1 MWIFYKKICKL
12 NFTKMNKLLLING
25 IAIIFLLFACTNN
38 QTKKELPMPP
48 KAEKIKH
55 ELTAHGHRRIDNYYW
70 LNERENPKVIDYLN
84 AENAYTKAVMEH
96 TESFQ
101 KELFDEIVARIKKDD
116 SSVPYKKN
124 GYFYYTRYEK
134 EGEYP
139 IYCRKKDNMQ
149 AVEEILLNVNEMA
162 KEYKYYQV
170 GDLSVSEDNKILAFS
185 VDTVSRRIYTI
196 YFKNLETGELLK
208 DKISVTAGNS
218 TWANDNK
225 TVYYSTKDSETL
237 RVDKIFRHTI
247 GSEQTQDKLI
257 FEEKDETFGTYVYKT
272 KSKKYLV
279 IGSYSTLSTEYQ
291 IADANDNNP
300 EFKVFQKRERDLEY
314 DIYHF
319 ENKFYVKTNL
329 DAKNFRL
336 METSENKTTKEN
348 WKEIIPNRNDVLLEG
363 VDIFKNYLV
372 LSERK
377 NGLTELRI
385 INQSDKSEY
394 YLNFGEETYTAWTS
408 TNIDFDTE
416 ILRYGYTSMTTPNS
430 TFDFNMK
437 SQEKTLLKMQEVLGD
452 FNHENY
458 EAKRLYATATD
469 GTKVPISL
477 VYKKGLKLNGK
488 NPLLLYAYGSYGYSM
503 DPYFSSVRL
512 SLLDRGFVFAI
523 AHIRGGQEMGR
534 YWYEDGKLLKKKN
547 TFTDFIDCSEFLI
560 SEKYT
565 NKDNLF
571 AMGGSAGGLLMGAIA
586 NMRPDLYKGIV
597 AQVPF
602 VDVMTTMLDESIPLT
617 TGEYDE
623 WGNPNEKEYYD
634 YMLSYSPYDQ
644 VKAQNYTNMLVTTG
658 LHDSQVQYFEPAKW
672 VAKLRDM
679 KTDNNLLLLS
689 INMET
694 GHGGASGRFDQY
706 KETALEYAFIFDL
719 LGITK

>member
-1 MWIFYKKICKL
+1 
-12 NFTKMNKLLLING
+12 MNKLLLING